1 MAELTKKH
9 VLGILQMIASEYG
22 DKLDVS
28 TTQMRVEMWFASLNA
43 YPEELV
49 DRAVANAM
57 RATPYRLKLA
67 DVCNAIKSMQ
77 ALGEKT
83 DEALWEELRAVFPT
97 VVHNTEGY
105 RYDYMNEGARCR
117 KSNEAIFSAFSSEI
131 QEYLR
136 SVSELI
142 TVAYMNEEALRFE
155 KTRFLRRIGEIREQE
170 RLRKE
175 TPKEILQ
182 LFGNTEQRLIQ
193 GEK

>member
-22 DKLDVS
+22 DKLDVA

-77 ALGEKT
+77 ALGEKS

-105 RYDYMNEGARCR
+105 RYDYMNEGERCR
-117 KSNEAIFSAFSSEI
+117 KSNEAIFAALSPEI
-131 QEYLR
+131 RAYLR

-175 TPKEILQ
+175 TPKDILQ
-182 LFGNTEQRLIQ
+182 LFGSAVPQITEGR
-193 GEK
+193 

>member
-22 DKLDVS
+22 DKLDVA

-57 RATPYRLKLA
+57 QATPYRLKLA

-77 ALGEKT
+77 ALGEKP

-117 KSNEAIFSAFSSEI
+117 KSNEAIFSALSPEI
-131 QEYLR
+131 RAYIR

-182 LFGNTEQRLIQ
+182 LFGSAVPQITEGR
-193 GEK
+193 

>member
-22 DKLDVS
+22 DKLDVA

-57 RATPYRLKLA
+57 QATPYRLKLA

-77 ALGEKT
+77 ALGEKP
-83 DEALWEELRAVFPT
+83 DEALWEELREVLPT

-117 KSNEAIFSAFSSEI
+117 KSNEAIFSALSPEI
-131 QEYLR
+131 RAHLR

-155 KTRFLRRIGEIREQE
+155 KARFLRRIGEIREQE

-182 LFGNTEQRLIQ
+182 LFGSAVPQITEGR
-193 GEK
+193 

>member
-9 VLGILQMIASEYG
+9 VLGILQMIASEYV
-22 DKLDVS
+22 DKLDVA
-28 TTQMRVEMWFASLNA
+28 TTQMRVEMWYASLNA

-77 ALGEKT
+77 ALGEKS

-117 KSNEAIFSAFSSEI
+117 KSNEAIFAALSPEI
-131 QEYLR
+131 RAYLR

-155 KTRFLRRIGEIREQE
+155 KSRFLRRIGEIREQE
-170 RLRKE
+170 RLRRD
-175 TPKEILQ
+175 TPKEVLELLSVSVPQ
-182 LFGNTEQRLIQ
+182 LTEGR
-193 GEK
+193 

>member
-22 DKLDVS
+22 DKLDVA

-49 DRAVANAM
+49 DCAVSNAM
-57 RATPYRLKLA
+57 KATPYRLKLA

-77 ALGEKT
+77 ALGEKP
-83 DEALWEELRAVFPT
+83 DEALWGELREVLPT

-105 RYDYMNEGARCR
+105 RYDYMDEGERCR
-117 KSNEAIFSAFSSEI
+117 KSNEAIFAALSSEI
-131 QEYLR
+131 RAYLR

-155 KTRFLRRIGEIREQE
+155 KSRFLRRIGEIREQE

-182 LFGNTEQRLIQ
+182 LFGSAVPQITEGR
-193 GEK
+193 

>member
-22 DKLDVS
+22 DKLDVA

-117 KSNEAIFSAFSSEI
+117 KSNEAIFSALSFEI
-131 QEYLR
+131 QAYLR

-182 LFGNTEQRLIQ
+182 LFGSAVPQLTEGR
-193 GEK
+193 

>member
-9 VLGILQMIASEYG
+9 VLGILHMIASEYG
-22 DKLDVS
+22 DKLDVA
-28 TTQMRVEMWFASLNA
+28 TTQMRVEMWFASLSA
-43 YPEELV
+43 YPEEIV

-57 RATPYRLKLA
+57 QATPYRLKLA

-77 ALGEKT
+77 ALGEKP
-83 DEALWEELRAVFPT
+83 DEALWTELRDVLPT

-105 RYDYMNEGARCR
+105 RYDYMNEGDRCR
-117 KSNEAIFSAFSSEI
+117 KSNEAIFAALSPEI
-131 QEYLR
+131 RAYLR

-155 KTRFLRRIGEIREQE
+155 KARFLRRIGEIREQE

-193 GEK
+193 GAK

>member
-22 DKLDVS
+22 DKLDVA

-57 RATPYRLKLA
+57 KATPYRLKLA

-77 ALGEKT
+77 ALGEKS

-105 RYDYMNEGARCR
+105 RYDYMNEGTRCR
-117 KSNEAIFSAFSSEI
+117 KSNEAIFSALSPEI
-131 QEYLR
+131 RAYLR

-182 LFGNTEQRLIQ
+182 LFGSAVPQITEGR
-193 GEK
+193 

>member
-22 DKLDVS
+22 DKLDVA

-49 DRAVANAM
+49 GRAVANAM
-57 RATPYRLKLA
+57 RSTPYRLKLA

-77 ALGEKT
+77 ALGEKS
-83 DEALWEELRAVFPT
+83 DETLWEELRAVFPT

-117 KSNEAIFSAFSSEI
+117 KSNEAIFSALSPEI
-131 QEYLR
+131 RSYLR

-155 KTRFLRRIGEIREQE
+155 KTRFFRRIGEIREQE

-182 LFGNTEQRLIQ
+182 LFGSAVPQITE
-193 GEK
+193 GK

>member
-22 DKLDVS
+22 DKLDVA

-57 RATPYRLKLA
+57 QATPYRLKLA

-77 ALGEKT
+77 ALGEKS

-105 RYDYMNEGARCR
+105 RYDYMDEGERCR
-117 KSNEAIFSAFSSEI
+117 KSNESIFAAFSPEI
-131 QEYLR
+131 RAYLR

-182 LFGNTEQRLIQ
+182 LFGSVVPQITEGR
-193 GEK
+193 

>member
-22 DKLDVS
+22 DKLDVA

-57 RATPYRLKLA
+57 QATPYRLKLA

-77 ALGEKT
+77 ALGEKS

-117 KSNEAIFSAFSSEI
+117 KSNEAIFSALSPEI
-131 QEYLR
+131 QAYLR

-193 GEK
+193 GAK

>member
-22 DKLDVS
+22 DKLDVA

-77 ALGEKT
+77 ALGEKP
-83 DEALWEELRAVFPT
+83 DEALWSELREVLPT

-105 RYDYMNEGARCR
+105 RYDYMNEGTRCR
-117 KSNEAIFSAFSSEI
+117 KSNEAIFAALSPEI
-131 QEYLR
+131 RAYLR

-155 KTRFLRRIGEIREQE
+155 KARFLRRIGEIREQE

-182 LFGNTEQRLIQ
+182 LFGSAVPQITEGR
-193 GEK
+193 

>member
-22 DKLDVS
+22 DKLDVA
-28 TTQMRVEMWFASLNA
+28 TTQMRVEMWYASLNA

-77 ALGEKT
+77 ALGEKS

-105 RYDYMNEGARCR
+105 RYDYMNEGTRCR

-131 QEYLR
+131 QAYLR

-182 LFGNTEQRLIQ
+182 LFGSAVPQITEGR
-193 GEK
+193 

>member
-22 DKLDVS
+22 DKLDVA

-67 DVCNAIKSMQ
+67 DVCNAIKSMK
-77 ALGEKT
+77 ALGEKP

-105 RYDYMNEGARCR
+105 RYDYMNEGERCR
-117 KSNEAIFSAFSSEI
+117 KSNEAIFFALSLEI
-131 QEYLR
+131 QAYLR

-182 LFGNTEQRLIQ
+182 LFGSAVQQIAEGR
-193 GEK
+193 

>member
-22 DKLDVS
+22 DKLDVA
-28 TTQMRVEMWFASLNA
+28 TTQMRVEMWYASLNA

-77 ALGEKT
+77 ALGEKP

-117 KSNEAIFSAFSSEI
+117 KSNEAIFSALSPEI
-131 QEYLR
+131 RAYIR

-142 TVAYMNEEALRFE
+142 TVAYMNEEELRFE
-155 KTRFLRRIGEIREQE
+155 KARFLRRIGEIREQE

-182 LFGNTEQRLIQ
+182 LFGSAVPQITEGR
-193 GEK
+193 

>member
-22 DKLDVS
+22 DKLDVA

-105 RYDYMNEGARCR
+105 RYDYMGEGTRCR
-117 KSNEAIFSAFSSEI
+117 KSNEAIFSALSPEI
-131 QEYLR
+131 RAYLR

-193 GEK
+193 GAK

>member
-22 DKLDVS
+22 DKLDAA
-28 TTQMRVEMWFASLNA
+28 TTQMRVEMWYASLNA

-105 RYDYMNEGARCR
+105 RYDYMNEGTRCR
-117 KSNEAIFSAFSSEI
+117 KSNEAIFSALSPEI
-131 QEYLR
+131 RAYLR

-142 TVAYMNEEALRFE
+142 TVAYMNEGALRFE
-155 KTRFLRRIGEIREQE
+155 KTRFMKRIGEIREQA
-170 RLRKE
+170 RLRRD
-175 TPKEILQ
+175 TPKEVLELFAGAVPQ
-182 LFGNTEQRLIQ
+182 LTEGR
-193 GEK
+193 